1 MNGGGPS
8 LPSVLPP
15 LRDDLRLHRAA
26 ASGDGSPAWVIQDP
40 VSNVFYRIGWL
51 EFELLVRWELASP
64 AAILASVHGETLLDP
79 SREELGQLYSF
90 LLANQLF
97 AIHHADYTRY
107 LLARRRALH
116 PSRLKWLL
124 HHYLFFRL
132 PLVRPERFLERL
144 LPMVRWLTRP
154 WALALLAALS
164 LLGVLLTLRQWDV
177 FVAGFTTGFTPAALV
192 GFLLALTLT
201 KSVHELG
208 HALTATRY
216 GVRVGH
222 MGVAFLVLWP
232 FLYTDTGEAW
242 RLADRRQRL
251 TIVAAGLL
259 CELAVAGLATLAWHL
274 TGNQDAR
281 QVFFYLATTAWVLS
295 LLVNA
300 SPFMR
305 FDGYFLLSDLLDLP
319 NLHERSFALARTWL
333 RNTLLGWD
341 EPYPES
347 FPPIRRRGLIA
358 FALGTWLYRLVVF
371 VGIAVAVYYLFFKVL
386 GVLLFAVEIAWF
398 VLRPVRNEL
407 KVWIERRQEIVP
419 NRRHL
424 ALCCAVLLLSA
435 ALVPWR
441 QNIGAPAWAH
451 PARTYTFYS
460 PLPGQLLAPP
470 PAAGEVAAGAVLF
483 TLQQPEIQHESTVA
497 LTLAAA
503 VQKEMDSLL
512 GLEDGEERRL
522 GLQRLRAMHQ
532 ARAQGN
538 AQEADRLQLTAPFTG
553 TLLDVNRELAMG
565 SWVASQTP
573 LATLVD
579 TTRWVAEAFIRQE
592 DVERLPPGASV
603 RFYPENQALAPLTG
617 RVESVDAT
625 RTLQLPH
632 PMLSVRY
639 GGPVAVVARET
650 SLAPRDTLYRV
661 RVVLDGPPRQQQLL
675 RGTAVIRGTARS
687 WLGEMFKPVLTLIIR
702 ELTF

>member
-1 MNGGGPS
+1 MSGGAQP

-15 LRDDLRLHRAA
+15 LRDDLRLHEAA
-26 ASGDGSPAWVIQDP
+26 ANGDGSPAWVIQDP
-40 VSNVFYRIGWL
+40 TCNTFYRIGWL
-51 EFELLVRWELASP
+51 EFELLVRWDLATPS
-64 AAILASVHGETLLDP
+64 AILASVHSETLLDP
-79 SREELGQLYSF
+79 SSEELGLVYSF
-90 LLANQLF
+90 LLANQLL
-97 AIHHADYTRY
+97 AIHHAEYTNY

-132 PLVRPERFLERL
+132 PLVRPEGFLQRL
-144 LPMVRWLTRP
+144 LPLVGWLARP
-154 WALALLAALS
+154 WALVLLAALS
-164 LLGVLLTLRQWDV
+164 LLGLFLTLRQWDV
-177 FVAGFTTGFTPAALV
+177 FVAGFHTGFTPATMI

-201 KSVHELG
+201 KSLHELG
-208 HALTATRY
+208 HALTATHY

-242 RLADRRQRL
+242 RLRDRRQRL

-274 TGNQDAR
+274 TGNPDAR

-319 NLHERSFALARTWL
+319 NLHERSFALARTAL

-341 EPYPES
+341 DPYPES
-347 FPPIRRRGLIA
+347 FSPARRRGLIA
-358 FALGTWLYRLVVF
+358 FALCTWLYRLVVF
-371 VGIAVAVYYLFFKVL
+371 VGIAVAVYFLFFKVL

-398 VLRPVRNEL
+398 VLRPVRSEI
-407 KVWIERRQEIVP
+407 KVWIERRQEILP

-424 ALCCAVLLLSA
+424 ALCCAVLLLVA

-441 QNIGAPAWAH
+441 QNIDAPAWAH
-451 PARTYTFYS
+451 PAQTYTFYS

-470 PAAGEVAAGAVLF
+470 PATGEVAAGAVLF

-497 LTLAAA
+497 LTLATA
-503 VQKEMDSLL
+503 VQKEMDTLL
-512 GLEDGEERRL
+512 GIEDGEERRL
-522 GLQRLRAMHQ
+522 GLQRLWAMHQ
-532 ARAQGN
+532 ARALGH
-538 AQEADRLQLTAPFTG
+538 AQEADRLQLTAPFAG
-553 TLLDVNRELAMG
+553 TLLDVNQELAAG

-573 LATLVD
+573 LATLVN
-579 TTRWVAEAFIRQE
+579 TAQWVAEVYVRQE
-592 DVERLPPGASV
+592 DVERLLVGATV
-603 RFYPENQALAPLTG
+603 RFYLENRALSPLTG
-617 RVESVDAT
+617 RVETIDAT
-625 RTLQLPH
+625 RTPQLPH
-632 PMLSVRY
+632 PMLSVQY
-639 GGPVAVVARET
+639 GGPVAVLAGANG
-650 SLAPRDTLYRV
+650 LAPRDTLYRV
-661 RVVLDGPPRQQQLL
+661 RVVLDGPPRELQLQ
-675 RGTAVIRGTARS
+675 RGTAVIKGTPRS
-687 WLGEMFKPVLTLIIR
+687 WLGEIIKPALTLLIR